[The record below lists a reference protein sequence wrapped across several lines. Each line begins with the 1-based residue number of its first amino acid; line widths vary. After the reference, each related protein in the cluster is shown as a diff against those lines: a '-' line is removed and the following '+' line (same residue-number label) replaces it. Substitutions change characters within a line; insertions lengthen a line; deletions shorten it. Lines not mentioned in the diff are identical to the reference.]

1 MEIEAVEPSGQVV
14 IVSKGKPGFE
24 SRQTSPGRWSRCN
37 LSCISRSG
45 SASPYKKRRPLVIFR
60 SEPEIDLSVIIVNYN
75 VRDLLR
81 KCLKSILRF
90 QKDLSFEVLVIDND
104 SEDGSAEMIRQEFN
118 EIALLENSR
127 NLGFSAACNQGIKRS
142 RGRFILL
149 LNPDTE
155 FTPGGITAMV
165 KFMDSHS
172 DAGICGPRMTD
183 VAGKLHYSCRCFPSY
198 LTAISSAQSI
208 LNRLFPRNPLSR
220 RYLQKDSNRT
230 KRIETDWVSGSCL
243 LARREM
249 LEKVGLLDT
258 RFFMYVEDVD
268 LCYRAGK
275 AGYAVY
281 CFPNSIVIHHTA
293 GSSRKRRISMLVEH
307 HRSMFLF
314 HRKHYHPNLLLKG
327 MVFFG
332 IWIRLWLAVV
342 VTLLRST

>member
-1 MEIEAVEPSGQVV
+1 M
-14 IVSKGKPGFE
+14 
-24 SRQTSPGRWSRCN
+24 
-37 LSCISRSG
+37 
-45 SASPYKKRRPLVIFR
+45 FR
-60 SEPEIDLSVIIVNYN
+60 FEPEIDLSIIIVSYN

-81 KCLKSILRF
+81 KCLKSILSF
-90 QKDLSFEVLVIDND
+90 QKQLTFEVMVIDNH
-104 SEDGSAEMIRQEFN
+104 SEDGSAGMIRQEFN
-118 EIALLENSR
+118 GIALLENSW

-142 RGRFILL
+142 RGRFVLL

-155 FTPGGITAMV
+155 FTPGGITEMV
-165 KFMDSHS
+165 RFMDSHS
-172 DAGICGPRMTD
+172 EAGICGPRMTD
-183 VAGKLHYSCRCFPSY
+183 CAGNLHYSCRSFPSY

-220 RYLQKDSNRT
+220 RYLQKNSNRAERV
-230 KRIETDWVSGSCL
+230 KTDWVSGSCL

-249 LEKVGLLDT
+249 LERIGLLDT

-281 CFPNSIVIHHTA
+281 CFPDSTVIHHTA

-314 HRKHYHPNLLLKG
+314 HRKHYHSNFLLSG
-327 MVFFG
+327 IVFCG

-342 VTLLRST
+342 VTLLRSAW